1 VPKVPAPGPASLI
14 DVTGS
19 EEDLLPHVAL
29 SRHAHNR
36 LGNQR
41 TDDAWLAARWA
52 DPATRVLVVAGTRL
66 RVVDGDVPWTTTDE
80 VPDGTRV
87 LLGEEDGTTCFACLV
102 APDAA
107 PGAAE
112 EWVPLRAV
120 LPALAEHPH
129 RAPLLFHAIGL
140 AEWHFA
146 TRFCPRCAG
155 RLEARAAGHELR
167 CTVCDRPQFPR
178 SDPAVIMAVV
188 HGEEILLG
196 RQPRWPPDR
205 WSTLAGFCEPGETL
219 DDAVRREVGEE
230 VGLPVGEV
238 TYFGNQ
244 PWPLPASL
252 MVGFVAHA
260 ESREIDVDG
269 AEIEAARWFTRTQ
282 FREAVA
288 AGEMQVPRGV
298 SISSSLLAHWYGGPL
313 PAAD

>member
-1 VPKVPAPGPASLI
+1 MTS
-14 DVTGS
+14 D
-19 EEDLLPHVAL
+19 DLLPHVAL

-36 LGNQR
+36 LGHQR
-41 TDDAWLAARWA
+41 TDEAWLDGRWS
-52 DPATRVLVVAGTRL
+52 DPATRVVVVAGTRL
-66 RVVDGDVPWTTTDE
+66 RVVDGEVPWLPPQE

-87 LLGEEDGTTCFACLV
+87 LLGEEDGATCFAVLV
-102 APDAA
+102 PPAEA
-107 PGAAE
+107 PGDPE

-120 LPALAEHPH
+120 LPALPG
-129 RAPLLFHAIGL
+129 RPDLAPLLFHAIGL

-155 RLEARAAGHELR
+155 PLESRAAGHELR
-167 CTVCDRPQFPR
+167 CLRCDRPQFPR

-188 HGEEILLG
+188 HGDDLLLG

-219 DDAVRREVGEE
+219 EDAVRREVDEE
-230 VGLPVGEV
+230 VGIRVGEV
-238 TYFGNQ
+238 TYYGNQ

-252 MVGFVAHA
+252 MLGFVAHA

-269 AEIEAARWFTRTQ
+269 AEIEAARWFSRAQ
-282 FREAVA
+282 FRDAVA

-298 SISSSLLAHWYGGPL
+298 SISSSLLAHWYGDPL
-313 PAAD
+313 PGD